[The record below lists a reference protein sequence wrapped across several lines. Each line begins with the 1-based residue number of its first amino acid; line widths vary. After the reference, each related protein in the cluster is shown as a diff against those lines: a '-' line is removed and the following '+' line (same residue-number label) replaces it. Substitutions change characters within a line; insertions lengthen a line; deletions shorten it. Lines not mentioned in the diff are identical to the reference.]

1 MRSTHDTPHLH
12 HDPLTARTVFAA
24 PGRAQRPN
32 ELEGATIRCPFC
44 AGNESLT
51 PPALLRSPRS
61 AAEPWRA
68 RIVPNQFPIVT
79 DTAAGPA
86 GQAGQ
91 AGDVRQTGAQTST
104 QTLTQRPAHGVHE
117 VVIES
122 PAHVRSILAIDPD
135 GWQEVWELCRE
146 RLAALSNQSGLAWAT
161 VFKNS
166 GPRAGASLE
175 HVHSQLVALDFV
187 PPAILA
193 ELAVAGR
200 TADPFGDLL
209 RLAAAEDRIVE
220 QAGDLVALV
229 PPAPRQPFET
239 WILPLTAERYFHA
252 TTSDRVAALAALT
265 QSLIGRL
272 DRLLPEAD
280 YNWWLHQPPYAHA
293 VASHLAA
300 PVPAR
305 WHWHLEIMPRINGL
319 AGFELGA
326 GCHIT
331 TATPQDSARRLRDA

>member
-1 MRSTHDTPHLH
+1 MGSFDDTPQLH
-12 HDPLTARTVFAA
+12 HDQLTARTVFVA
-24 PGRAQRPN
+24 PARAQRPN

-51 PPALLRSPRS
+51 PPALLQTPGSS
-61 AAEPWRA
+61 AEPWRA
-68 RIVPNQFPIVT
+68 RIVPNTFPIVT
-79 DTAAGPA
+79 DPTIGSPPAA
-86 GQAGQ
+86 
-91 AGDVRQTGAQTST
+91 RQTATT
-104 QTLTQRPAHGVHE
+104 RPAQGVHE

-122 PAHVRSILAIDPD
+122 PAHVRSILAIDPTD
-135 GWQEVWELCRE
+135 WRDVWELCRE
-146 RLAALSNQSGLAWAT
+146 RLAILADQNADQNGLAWAT

-166 GPRAGASLE
+166 GSRAGASLE

-187 PPAILA
+187 PPAMQS
-193 ELAVAGR
+193 ELAAASR

-209 RLAAAEDRIVE
+209 RAAHAEDRIVDE
-220 QAGDLVALV
+220 IGDLVAVV

-239 WILPLTAERYFHA
+239 WILPRTAERYFHE
-252 TTSDRVAALAALT
+252 TRNERVAALAALT

-272 DRLLPEAD
+272 DRLMPGAD
-280 YNWWLHQPPYAHA
+280 YNWWLHQLPYARAGVH
-293 VASHLAA
+293 
-300 PVPAR
+300 VPAR

-331 TATPQDSARRLRDA
+331 TATPQDSARLLREA

>member
-12 HDPLTARTVFAA
+12 HDPLTARTVFTA

-79 DTAAGPA
+79 DTAAGTP
-86 GQAGQ
+86 GEISQAG
-91 AGDVRQTGAQTST
+91 AP
-104 QTLTQRPAHGVHE
+104 RPAHGVHE

-122 PAHVRSILAIDPD
+122 PAHVRSILAIDPAD
-135 GWQEVWELCRE
+135 WRAVWELCRE
-146 RLAALSNQSGLAWAT
+146 RLATLADQSGLAWAT

-166 GPRAGASLE
+166 GARAGASLE

-209 RLAAAEDRIVE
+209 RQAAFENRIVE
-220 QAGDLVALV
+220 EAGDLVAVV

-239 WILPLTAERYFHA
+239 WILPRVAETYFHA
-252 TTSDRVAALAALT
+252 TSPERVAAIAALT

-272 DRLLPEAD
+272 DRLVPGSD
-280 YNWWLHQPPYAHA
+280 YNWWLHQPPYAEHGTRPA
-293 VASHLAA
+293 TSQPGV

-331 TATPQDSARRLRDA
+331 TATPHESARLLREA

>member
-1 MRSTHDTPHLH
+1 MRSTHATPHLH
-12 HDPLTARTVFAA
+12 HDPLTNRTVFVA

-32 ELEGATIRCPFC
+32 ELEGAIIRCPFC

-51 PPALLRSPRS
+51 PPALLRMPRS
-61 AAEPWRA
+61 SAEPWRA
-68 RIVPNQFPIVT
+68 RIVPNRFPIVA
-79 DTAAGPA
+79 DTAASTPA
-86 GQAGQ
+86 DG
-91 AGDVRQTGAQTST
+91 RQ
-104 QTLTQRPAHGVHE
+104 PAAPRTATGVHE

-122 PAHVRSILAIDPD
+122 PAHVRSILAIDPAD
-135 GWQEVWELCRE
+135 WLDVWELCRE
-146 RLAALSNQSGLAWAT
+146 RLATLADQSRLAWAT

-166 GPRAGASLE
+166 GVRAGASLE
-175 HVHSQLVALDFV
+175 HVHSQLVALDLV
-187 PPAILA
+187 PPVILA

-200 TADPFGDLL
+200 AADPFGDLL
-209 RLAAAEDRIVE
+209 RQTATEDRVVE
-220 QAGDLVALV
+220 EAGDLVAIV

-239 WILPLTAERYFHA
+239 WILPRSAETYFHA
-252 TTSDRVAALAALT
+252 TSPDRVAALAALT

-272 DRLLPEAD
+272 DRLLPGAD
-280 YNWWLHQPPYAHA
+280 YNWWLHQPPYAQA
-293 VASHLAA
+293 DASHLGV

-331 TATPQDSARRLRDA
+331 TATPEDSARRLREA

>member
-12 HDPLTARTVFAA
+12 HDPLTARTVFVA

-61 AAEPWRA
+61 SAEPWRA
-68 RIVPNQFPIVT
+68 RIVPNTFPILTETVGGAAA
-79 DTAAGPA
+79 DAGKMAPQTAAP
-86 GQAGQ
+86 
-91 AGDVRQTGAQTST
+91 
-104 QTLTQRPAHGVHE
+104 RPAHGVHE

-122 PAHVRSILAIDPD
+122 PAHVRSILAVDPAD
-135 GWQEVWELCRE
+135 WRDVWEMCRE
-146 RLAALSNQSGLAWAT
+146 RLSGLSERDDLAWAT

-166 GPRAGASLE
+166 GGRAGASLE

-187 PPAILA
+187 PPTIQS
-193 ELAVAGR
+193 E
-200 TADPFGDLL
+200 
-209 RLAAAEDRIVE
+209 LAAAGRAADLFGALLRSAETDDRVVE
-220 QAGDLVALV
+220 EAGDLVAVV

-239 WILPLTAERYFHA
+239 WIMPRTAERYFHE
-252 TTSDRVAALAALT
+252 TSGDRVAALASLT
-265 QSLIGRL
+265 QSVIGRI

-293 VASHLAA
+293 VASHANA
-300 PVPAR
+300 PLPAR

>member
-1 MRSTHDTPHLH
+1 
-12 HDPLTARTVFAA
+12 
-24 PGRAQRPN
+24 
-32 ELEGATIRCPFC
+32 
-44 AGNESLT
+44 
-51 PPALLRSPRS
+51 
-61 AAEPWRA
+61 
-68 RIVPNQFPIVT
+68 
-79 DTAAGPA
+79 
-86 GQAGQ
+86 
-91 AGDVRQTGAQTST
+91 
-104 QTLTQRPAHGVHE
+104 VHE

-146 RLAALSNQSGLAWAT
+146 RLAMLSNQSGLAWAT

-166 GPRAGASLE
+166 GGRAGASLE

-187 PPAILA
+187 PPAMLA
-193 ELAVAGR
+193 ELAAAGR
-200 TADPFGDLL
+200 TVDPFGDLL

-239 WILPLTAERYFHA
+239 WILPRSAETYFHA
-252 TTSDRVAALAALT
+252 TRPDRLAALAALT

-272 DRLLPEAD
+272 DRLLPEAN

-293 VASHLAA
+293 VTTHLGT

-331 TATPQDSARRLRDA
+331 TATPQDSARRLREA

>member
-1 MRSTHDTPHLH
+1 MRSAQDTPHLH
-12 HDPLTARTVFAA
+12 HDPLTARTVFTA

-51 PPALLRSPRS
+51 PPALLQSPRS

-79 DTAAGPA
+79 NTAAGPP
-86 GQAGQ
+86 GE
-91 AGDVRQTGAQTST
+91 TGAISQPAAP
-104 QTLTQRPAHGVHE
+104 RPAHGVHD

-122 PAHVRSILAIDPD
+122 PEHIRSILAIDPAD
-135 GWQEVWELCRE
+135 WRAVWEMCRE
-146 RLAALSNQSGLAWAT
+146 RLATLADQSGLAWAT

-166 GPRAGASLE
+166 GARAGASLE

-200 TADPFGDLL
+200 TADPFADLL
-209 RLAAAEDRIVE
+209 RQAVAEDRIVE
-220 QAGDLVALV
+220 GAGDLVALV

-239 WILPLTAERYFHA
+239 WILPRTAELYFHA
-252 TTSDRVAALAALT
+252 TTSERVAALAVLT
-265 QSLIGRL
+265 QSLIGRV
-272 DRLLPEAD
+272 DRLLPQAD
-280 YNWWLHQPPYAHA
+280 YNWWLHQPPYGHA
-293 VASHLAA
+293 VTTHLGA
-300 PVPAR
+300 PVPER

-331 TATPQDSARRLRDA
+331 TATPQDSARRLREA